1 MLGPASLTALAA
13 VLVLLALNAP
23 NRLEDMEPSAFV
35 RLPGEAIVFLAI
47 VLALPPRFSRARM
60 ILSVVAGAVL
70 GLTAV
75 LTVLDIGF
83 LATLNRPFD
92 ALSDWRYTGSLMET
106 VRGSADGAL
115 GIVLLVLAVGPLAL
129 LVHARWAPL
138 QRLDDAGSDAAER
151 LVGASPALLA
161 TARLVTH
168 LGDPLLVTVAS
179 GLLAAGLWATGHR
192 RTALFVLVARAGALV
207 LSTGLKQVVGRARPV
222 FDTPVSSEFGLS
234 FPSGHAANT
243 TGAVVV
249 VLLLVWPLLRTTAA
263 RVVALAAGLA
273 VVLVTGADR
282 VLLGV
287 HYPSDVVGGF
297 LVGGGIALTS
307 WAAFGPLNRATRD
320 TATPDEEPV

>member
-1 MLGPASLTALAA
+1 MVSSRPRALARALAVAVVAATPVTLLALAVREQTDSVFTLDDRVLDAATALARD
-13 VLVLLALNAP
+13 NH
-23 NRLEDMEPSAFV
+23 
-35 RLPGEAIVFLAI
+35 
-47 VLALPPRFSRARM
+47 
-60 ILSVVAGAVL
+60 
-70 GLTAV
+70 GL
-75 LTVLDIGF
+75 
-83 LATLNRPFD
+83 RD
-92 ALSDWRYTGSLMET
+92 ALFTWQAITQPLWLNLACTGLCLWTWRRYGMTTRS
-106 VRGSADGAL
+106 
-115 GIVLLVLAVGPLAL
+115 
-129 LVHARWAPL
+129 
-138 QRLDDAGSDAAER
+138 
-151 LVGASPALLA
+151 
-161 TARLVTH
+161 
-168 LGDPLLVTVAS
+168 
-179 GLLAAGLWATGHR
+179 LWAFGTLMTVWGGQ
-192 RTALFVLVARAGALV
+192 LL
-207 LSTGLKQVVGRARPV
+207 LKVVVQRARPLLQ
-222 FDTPVSSEFGLS
+222 DPVSHAPGYS